1 MGISSRLEP
10 IPSRSN
16 LNLYS
21 SDFIIQQNQ
30 IKTYLLTPFLLWH
43 LKHSAMISYDVQEYK
58 RQRWLK
64 V

>member
-10 IPSRSN
+10 IPSRS
-16 LNLYS
+16 NLYS